1 MTRTAAKEPQIRS
14 ASSGQSLRYTL
25 LMAAC
30 LAALALTV
38 TFAVGT
44 GSVHY
49 HPSEVITAL
58 RHGPPDLSDNAPD
71 QDPIVLTIWTL
82 RLPRVLLAAIVGA
95 ALAAA
100 GVAFQSLLR
109 NDLADPYIV
118 GVSSGASVGVE
129 AVLLRHGEA
138 TLGGIAVPLAGFVT
152 AMMAMGLVY
161 TLARRNGRVH
171 ITSLLL
177 GGVVVSAVLGAV
189 STLMLQFG
197 HPDDAMHIMNRLMG
211 SFGDAT
217 LVQSGIVGAFLV
229 AGVLLLQIQARSM
242 NVFTLGEEG
251 AQQLGV
257 EVDRFKTVLIMIGS
271 LLTAA
276 TVAFSGVIGF
286 VGLVVPHIARR
297 LTRTPRHEQVLPI
310 AVVLGAVLLVLA
322 DTAARSIMPDGREL
336 PVGIITAFLGGPFF
350 LMQLRRQSAR

>member
-1 MTRTAAKEPQIRS
+1 MPITEERPAASIQVAQR
-14 ASSGQSLRYTL
+14 LRYL
-25 LMAAC
+25 LLLAAC
-30 LAALALTV
+30 LAALAFTLA
-38 TFAVGT
+38 FAVGA

-49 HPSEVITAL
+49 HPSEVIAAL
-58 RHGPPDLSDNAPD
+58 RHGPPDLSDNAPE
-71 QDPIVLTIWTL
+71 QDPVVLTIWTL
-82 RLPRVLLAAIVGA
+82 RLPRVLLAAVVGA

-109 NDLADPYIV
+109 NDLADPYII

-138 TLGGIAVPLAGFVT
+138 WLGGVAVPAAGFVT
-152 AMMAMGLVY
+152 ALIAMGLVY
-161 TLARRNGRVH
+161 SLARRNGRIHV
-171 ITSLLL
+171 TSLLL

-217 LVQSGIVGAFLV
+217 MAQSAVVGAFLA
-229 AGVLLLQIQARSM
+229 AGVLLLQLQTRAM

-257 EVDRFKTVLIMIGS
+257 EVDRFKTVLIVIGS

-286 VGLVVPHIARR
+286 VGLVVPHMARR
-297 LTRTPRHEQVLPI
+297 LARTPRHELVLPV
-310 AVVLGAVLLVLA
+310 AVVLGAALLVLA
-322 DTAARSIMPDGREL
+322 DTAARSVMPDGREL
-336 PVGIITAFLGGPFF
+336 PVGVITAFLGGPFF
-350 LMQLRRQSAR
+350 LLQLRRQTR